1 MAADEI
7 QPHTK
12 LLIANLDERSMP
24 GSHWVCRYDGAWHDP
39 LGSNGTDQRAAL
51 VRRVQGSWTDDD
63 PEQRREE
70 DNCGQRCLAALM
82 VGVQLGSDGFALL

>member
-12 LLIANLDERSMP
+12 LLIANLDERAMP

-39 LGSNGTDQRAAL
+39 LGSNGTDLGGGVA
-51 VRRVQGSWTDDD
+51 RVGSLRSPHIFLHSHTIYIKSG
-63 PEQRREE
+63 
-70 DNCGQRCLAALM
+70 NY
-82 VGVQLGSDGFALL
+82 F